1 MPCMSHSVICSTS
14 NGWKKGHESNM
25 QFDSRPRKVEKRPD
39 PGVCRWGVTHHWKVL
54 KESYKFSSDL
64 IPIGGLN
71 KELWTPKV
79 SGVQT
84 ETILGLLLGSIG
96 KNCHSDVSAASKR
109 RECYMGEDGGF
120 PQVQAMVSHVNLGS
134 SVTYPSTEN
143 AFECDLTN
151 LLVGL
156 MQVQVTKQSLSLF
169 LI

>member
-1 MPCMSHSVICSTS
+1 
-14 NGWKKGHESNM
+14 
-25 QFDSRPRKVEKRPD
+25 
-39 PGVCRWGVTHHWKVL
+39 
-54 KESYKFSSDL
+54 
-64 IPIGGLN
+64 
-71 KELWTPKV
+71 
-79 SGVQT
+79 
-84 ETILGLLLGSIG
+84 
-96 KNCHSDVSAASKR
+96 
-109 RECYMGEDGGF
+109 MGEDGGF